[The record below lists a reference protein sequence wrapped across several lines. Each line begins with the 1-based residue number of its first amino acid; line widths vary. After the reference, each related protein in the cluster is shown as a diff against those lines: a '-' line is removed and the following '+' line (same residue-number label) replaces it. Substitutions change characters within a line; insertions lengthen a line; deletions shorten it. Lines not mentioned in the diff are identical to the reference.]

1 MTYINKC
8 IPLDW
13 LLNEILEHTPE
24 AFGVFDKNDKL
35 VFCNQAMAEAFAIG
49 KEDAIGMSNIELM
62 KHAYFNDSNINI
74 ETEDIDAW
82 IADVRSRQR
91 LQKHRVFESD
101 GKDGTW
107 RQISELIID
116 NDLLVVSSS
125 DITEL
130 KQTQIELAKAL
141 DTISEIA
148 AIDELTRV
156 NNRRSFNELA
166 QVEVKK
172 SRRYGH
178 PLSVLLMDIDHFKKV
193 NDTYGH
199 ANGDQVLR
207 EFAQLYKDNLRD
219 TDLFARFG
227 GEEFVALLPETPA
240 DKALALAN
248 RLSNRL
254 AEHKVALVDSP
265 QHIQVTVS
273 SGLCELLDDQ
283 DSLDKLLAKADKA
296 LYHSKNS
303 GRNRCT
309 DFSQVAK
316 L

>member
-24 AFGVFDKNDKL
+24 AFGVFDRDDKL
-35 VFCNQAMAEAFAIG
+35 VFCNQAMAEAFAIP
-49 KEDAIGMSNIELM
+49 KEQAIGKSNVELM

-82 IADVRSRQR
+82 IADIRSRQR
-91 LQKHRVFESD
+91 QQKHRVFESD

-107 RQISELIID
+107 RQISELLID

-130 KQTQIELAKAL
+130 KQAQIELARAL
-141 DTISEIA
+141 ETISEIA
-148 AIDELTRV
+148 AIDELTQV

-166 QVEVKK
+166 CIEVKK
-172 SRRYGH
+172 SKRYDH
-178 PLSVLLMDIDHFKKV
+178 PLSLILLDIDHFKQV

-199 ANGDQVLR
+199 ANGDLVLQ
-207 EFAQLYKDNLRD
+207 EFAHLFKENLRD

-227 GEEFVALLPETPA
+227 GEEFVALLPET
-240 DKALALAN
+240 KAKEAWNLAN
-248 RLSNRL
+248 RLSQLL
-254 AEHKVALVDSP
+254 AKKSIALLDDEGEIS
-265 QHIQVTVS
+265 ITVS
-273 SGLCELLDDQ
+273 SGLCQLLGNE
-283 DSLDKLLAKADKA
+283 DSLENMLVRADKA
-296 LYHSKNS
+296 LYQSKQT

-309 DFSQVAK
+309 LYGNSF
-316 L
+316 